1 MDSLNAYYPKTIKYI
16 DNDFD
21 SSSKLDSAF
30 PGKIIFESKCL
41 SPDPN
46 NINNIE
52 KFNKSTNS
60 STLSSK
66 RIEKYI
72 NKDLVGSLNGKYDVS
87 YGGTIRGG
95 FKMVIKDGK
104 ARQSDDNKGSRTI
117 FNEVIKTQNVQN
129 KCTAARDR
137 DKTFYIE
144 NTYGP
149 GKYECLKKDGN
160 NLIGNHYT
168 RTNLYDTEVKYTSL
182 NSFPIKKFKDL
193 GPYRDTGQRAL
204 RYGPHK
210 YGYTPKTCYEATKGY
225 KYFALQN
232 NGWCSADNDYNH
244 VTKYGESNKCKYGEK
259 GIRNGGK
266 LGGPWCNYVFEKI
279 DCDLDMNKLNQE
291 YHTLYQENNK
301 LRNDLNNDD
310 IKSKLYKN
318 LLKKTKL
325 DFKKKIYDDNNQ
337 MTDNTNIESFDNSN
351 SIEDLIKYNQGLI
364 DKQQVQKDKI
374 ELIKQKE
381 ENLNKVSASLK
392 SSNDRNNF
400 KRKVIYTLVALIFFL
415 FILSLSTYIYFVRDF
430 KPSK

>member
-1 MDSLNAYYPKTIKYI
+1 MDSLNAYYPNTIKYI

-30 PGKIIFESKCL
+30 PGKIIFKSKCL
-41 SPDPN
+41 SPNPN

-52 KFNKSTNS
+52 KFTKSTNLS
-60 STLSSK
+60 NLSSNK
-66 RIEKYI
+66 IEKYN
-72 NKDLVGSLNGKYDVS
+72 NKESIGKLNGEYNVS
-87 YGGTIRGG
+87 YRGKLRQG
-95 FKMVIKDGK
+95 VKMDINDRK
-104 ARQSDDNKGSRTI
+104 ARQSNNLGNTI
-117 FNEVIKTQNVQN
+117 FDEVIQINDVKN
-129 KCTAARDR
+129 KCTEKRDQ

-144 NTYGP
+144 NTYGK

-160 NLIGNHYT
+160 NIIGNHYLPNKT
-168 RTNLYDTEVKYTSL
+168 FWGIVKYTSL
-182 NSFPIKKFKDL
+182 NSFPIKNFKDL
-193 GPYRDTGQRAL
+193 GPYIDKGQRAL

-244 VTKYGESNKCKYGEK
+244 VTKYGESNECKYGEK

-279 DCDLDMNKLNQE
+279 DCELDLNKLNQE
-291 YHTLYQENNK
+291 YNTLYQENNK

-310 IKSKLYKN
+310 IKSQLNKKL
-318 LLKKTKL
+318 LEKTKL

-337 MTDNTNIESFDNSN
+337 MKDNANIENFDNSN